1 MTNETPKKPTSPHN
15 TPRKPNKEGEHWI
28 QKYWRP
34 AMSIQYFII
43 CMFDFMLAPIGSAIY
58 SAVRGIDY
66 IAWHP
71 LTLEGGGLYHIA
83 IGAILGVSAWTRGQE
98 KIAIVN
104 AEKSG
109 E

>member
-1 MTNETPKKPTSPHN
+1 MTNETIKRTTSRNATKKPS
-15 TPRKPNKEGEHWI
+15 KDCEHLV

-34 AMSIQYFII
+34 AMAIQYFII
-43 CMFDFMLAPIGSAIY
+43 CMFDFMLAPIGLAIY

-83 IGAILGVSAWTRGQE
+83 LGAILGVAAWTRGQE
-98 KIAIVN
+98 KIAIAN
-104 AEKSG
+104 TEKVG
-109 E
+109 D